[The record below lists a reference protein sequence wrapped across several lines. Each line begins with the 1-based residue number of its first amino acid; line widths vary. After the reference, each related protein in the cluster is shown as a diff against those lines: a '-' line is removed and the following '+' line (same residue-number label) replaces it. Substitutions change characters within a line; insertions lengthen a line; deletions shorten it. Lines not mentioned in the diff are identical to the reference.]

1 MHPILGHKGRL
12 VLYLTAWLPVGA
24 LLAVLVALVGR
35 HPEGEQEYVRW
46 TAAAALALPLA
57 LIYAF
62 ICLASW
68 FPSRATPL
76 SRANAWRVV
85 ANHAVAAVLSSSI
98 WQLAV
103 AGWAFLLDRLPPF
116 ADAYGDAGAYGDRR
130 QLVLLFFVLGLL
142 LYLLAAA
149 GSHLFIAF
157 EASYEA
163 ERRAL
168 EARKAE
174 ELAARELELAR
185 SLQQRLLPPGER
197 QGEGFRLAARNLAAR
212 YVAGDFYDYF
222 RLSDDRLCIAVA
234 DVAGKGMAA
243 SLIMATVKAVLPL
256 IAAERSVVEALREL
270 NRKLAAELGER
281 EFVALALA
289 GYDPLSGRLELAN
302 AGLPD
307 PYLLAPD
314 GGVSAIEAPVPRL
327 PLGVRSEVEY
337 RSVEIVLAAGDRV
350 LFLTDGLPEAPNAA
364 GEPLGYD
371 ALLDFFD
378 HRHQDPGT
386 WIDQLLERLRQATR
400 NEQDDDW
407 TALVLERAGVET
419 GDQPSSAT
427 DRSA

>member
-12 VLYLTAWLPVGA
+12 ALYLTAWLPVGG
-24 LLAVLVALVGR
+24 LLAVLAALVV
-35 HPEGEQEYVRW
+35 EVQW
-46 TAAAALALPLA
+46 AAAAALALPLA

-68 FPSRATPL
+68 YPSRATPL
-76 SRANAWRVV
+76 SSAKAWRVV
-85 ANHAVAAVLSSSI
+85 ASHTVAAVLSSSI
-98 WQLAV
+98 WQVAV
-103 AGWAFLLDRLPPF
+103 VGWAHLLERLPLF
-116 ADAYGDAGAYGDRR
+116 AGAYGDRR

-168 EARKAE
+168 EARRLE

-185 SLQQRLLPPGER
+185 SLQRRLLPPGEGR
-197 QGEGFRLAARNLAAR
+197 GEGFRLAARNLAAR
-212 YVAGDFYDYF
+212 FVAGDFYDYF
-222 RLSDDRLCIAVA
+222 RLSDGRLCIAVA

-256 IAAERSVVEALREL
+256 IAADRPVVEALREL

-289 GYDPLSGRLELAN
+289 GYDPASGRLELAN

-307 PYLLAPD
+307 PYLLTPA
-314 GGVSAIEAPVPRL
+314 GRVSTIEAPVPRL
-327 PLGVRSEVEY
+327 PLGLRSEVAY
-337 RSVEIVLAAGDRV
+337 RSVEADLAAGDRV
-350 LFLTDGLPEAPNAA
+350 LFLTDGLPEAPVAA
-364 GEPLGYD
+364 GEPLGYE
-371 ALLDFFD
+371 ALIAFFD
-378 HRHQDPGT
+378 HRHEDPGA
-386 WIDQLLERLRQATR
+386 WIDRLLERLHQATLD
-400 NEQDDDW
+400 EQEDDW
-407 TALVLERAGVET
+407 TALVLERI
-419 GDQPSSAT
+419 
-427 DRSA
+427 